1 MTALESL
8 VSLKDSDR
16 NDALS
21 VLFGYLKQE
30 GLLQEAKKYFLPS
43 TFKLSEKKNVSD

>member
-16 NDALS
+16 NDVLS

-30 GLLQEAKKYFLPS
+30 GLLQEAKKYFLSS
-43 TFKLSEKKNVSD
+43 TLELSEKKNVSD